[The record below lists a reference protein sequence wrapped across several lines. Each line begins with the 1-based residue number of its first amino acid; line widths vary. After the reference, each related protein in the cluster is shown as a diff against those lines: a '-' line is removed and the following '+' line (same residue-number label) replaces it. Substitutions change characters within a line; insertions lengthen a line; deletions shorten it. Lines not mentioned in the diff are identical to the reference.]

1 MNNENDAGPAAQLDF
16 LGKLQRI
23 LNEGLFVASYK
34 YALIMSIAE
43 LCVEKMQ
50 CADGTLHLP
59 LDEISERFIS
69 LYWRQAA
76 PFAGGAFLRHNTGR
90 EASAVSK
97 IRAFQELAPTLA
109 RAQQHRRWLGF
120 VASISRLLEEMP
132 LWRLQLVGAE
142 RLDFLYEEKLVDEGI
157 VLRPGIA
164 QCFRE
169 QFPVVQALVQ
179 MAWLTFVQR
188 LPANQELLGSTGDL
202 VDFLFGSE
210 RTALKALVVGLR
222 DNQQGECFYCRNR
235 MLDRVAVDH
244 FIPWSRYPRDLG
256 HNFVLAHDSCNLDKR
271 DMLAAPV
278 HLERWVQRNNASGK
292 VLHQI
297 LDAARFMYDLDAS
310 LTVAEWQ
317 YEMAEKSGALV
328 WVEKKGR
335 TEHLTSAWRSVVP
348 A

>member
-1 MNNENDAGPAAQLDF
+1 MNNQHQVGPAEQLDF

-43 LCVEKMQ
+43 LCVEKTER
-50 CADGTLHLP
+50 ADGTLHLP
-59 LDEISERFIS
+59 LDDISARFIA

-76 PFAGGAFLRHNTGR
+76 PFAGGTYLRHNNGR
-90 EASAVSK
+90 EASAVTS
-97 IRAFQELAPTLA
+97 IRAFQEIAPTLA
-109 RAQQHRRWLGF
+109 RAQSHRRWPGF
-120 VASISRLLEEMP
+120 VRSISRLLVEMP
-132 LWRLQLVGAE
+132 LWRLQLVGAD
-142 RLDFLYEEKLVDEGI
+142 RLDFLYDEALVDEGI

-164 QCFRE
+164 RCFRE

-202 VDFLFGSE
+202 ADFLFGSE
-210 RTALKALVVGLR
+210 RTALKALVGGLR
-222 DNQQGECFYCRNR
+222 DIQHGECFYCRTR
-235 MLDRVAVDH
+235 MHDRVAVDH

-271 DMLAAPV
+271 DMLAAQR
-278 HLERWVQRNNASGK
+278 HLERWVQRNDRDGMAMRA
-292 VLHQI
+292 I
-297 LDAARFMYDLDAS
+297 LDEARFVHDLDAS
-310 LTVAEWQ
+310 FTVAEWQ
-317 YEMAEKSGALV
+317 YEGAAKSGSLV
-328 WVEKKGR
+328 WLAKKGQ
-335 TEHLTSAWRSVVP
+335 TERLTGAWRSVVP